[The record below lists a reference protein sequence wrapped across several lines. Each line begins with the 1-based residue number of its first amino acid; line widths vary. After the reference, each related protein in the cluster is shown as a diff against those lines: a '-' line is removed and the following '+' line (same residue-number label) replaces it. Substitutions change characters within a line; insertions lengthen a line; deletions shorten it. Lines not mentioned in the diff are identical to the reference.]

1 MRSMLNKFRSKRRSK
16 KLKLMRML
24 RWKKS
29 KSPNKSSQKKRMTK
43 RLKAWRWKEIRK
55 KIFMLELIKRTISMQ
70 ISSKH

>member
-1 MRSMLNKFRSKRRSK
+1 MLNKFRSKRRSK

-43 RLKAWRWKEIRK
+43 RLKAWRWKEIRR

>member
-1 MRSMLNKFRSKRRSK
+1 MLNKFRSKRRSK